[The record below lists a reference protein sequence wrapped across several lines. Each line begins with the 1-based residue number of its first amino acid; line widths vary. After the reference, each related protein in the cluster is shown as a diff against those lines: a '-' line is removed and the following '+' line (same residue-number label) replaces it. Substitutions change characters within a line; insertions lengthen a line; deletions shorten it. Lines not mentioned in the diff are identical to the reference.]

1 MSTSGIPASRDDFA
15 RWCEAEGIHTVVA
28 GAADTHGI
36 WRGKRLGVA
45 DFLAKIDHG
54 IPFSDVVLVLTHSE
68 DTDEGQELVEPR
80 PR

>member
-45 DFLAKIDHG
+45 KGKFTVPDTID
-54 IPFSDVVLVLTHSE
+54 E
-68 DTDEGQELVEPR
+68 DEAAIAAMFTGPTT
-80 PR
+80 